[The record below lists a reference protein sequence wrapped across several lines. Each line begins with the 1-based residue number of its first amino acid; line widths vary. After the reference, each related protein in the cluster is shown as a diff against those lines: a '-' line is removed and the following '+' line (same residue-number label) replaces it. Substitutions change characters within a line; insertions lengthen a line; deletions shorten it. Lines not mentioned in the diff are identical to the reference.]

1 MYDIQKSPACSK
13 DQQRPQESEQLVLT
27 SDYPRQQR
35 TNNRYSYC
43 HFTLTR
49 VLSEQ
54 LKQLA
59 GNEKQRLYSIMS
71 GAFVL
76 LLSRYSG
83 QNDITVDSVI
93 SNPFARHTTVGFFTD
108 SPVLR
113 AVINPQSR
121 FWELVSHIHMTVMDM
136 QQHQDALCKHNLSLP
151 SQVLFAFHR
160 FAQPVS
166 AIDPNSVEFLNL
178 PGRSMNREL
187 ALVIDDGNNPFS
199 GWLNYCP
206 SLFLVNT
213 IERLWQHYVQVL
225 QQVVETLTCNCTTS
239 AF

>member
-1 MYDIQKSPACSK
+1 MYDIQKSPACRW
-13 DQQRPQESEQLVLT
+13 DEQRPQESELLILP

-59 GNEKQRLYSIMS
+59 GNEKHGLYSIMS

-83 QNDITVDSVI
+83 QDDVTVDCVI
-93 SNPFARHTTVGFFTD
+93 SNAFARQTTVGFSAD
-108 SPVLR
+108 SPAIR
-113 AVINPQSR
+113 TVINPQSSFR
-121 FWELVSHIHMTVMDM
+121 ELVSHIHMTVMDM
-136 QQHQDALCKHNLSLP
+136 QQHQDAPCKHNLSLP

-166 AIDPNSVEFLNL
+166 AIDANSVELLNP
-178 PGRSMNREL
+178 PGRIMNREL
-187 ALVIDDGNNPFS
+187 ALVIDDGNSPFT
-199 GWLNYCP
+199 GWLNYCA
-206 SLFLVNT
+206 SLFLVST
-213 IERLWQHYVQVL
+213 IKRLWQH
-225 QQVVETLTCNCTTS
+225 
-239 AF
+239 